1 MLPITSL
8 ILCMLEKKFQDCRRL
23 SFFKL
28 TFLKKKLSGISSEGQ
43 TVWNQIR
50 PDILSGLIWVQ
61 AVCKGDISRQG
72 VKEFTIVFAPRDI
85 HICILITAT
94 GLGMSLEAAA

>member
-8 ILCMLEKKFQDCRRL
+8 TLCMLGKFFKIYCRLL
-23 SFFKL
+23 SFFKI
-28 TFLKKKLSGISSEGQ
+28 TFFKKSSECQ

-61 AVCKGDISRQG
+61 AVCKGDASQPG

-94 GLGMSLEAAA
+94 GFGRSLEAAA